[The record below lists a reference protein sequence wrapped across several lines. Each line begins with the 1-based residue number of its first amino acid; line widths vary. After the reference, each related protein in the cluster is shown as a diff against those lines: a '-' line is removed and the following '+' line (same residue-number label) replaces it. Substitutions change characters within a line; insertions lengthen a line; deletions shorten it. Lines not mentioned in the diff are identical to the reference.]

1 VRSYEKEIPQKVF
14 SLDNNKLALFL
25 RHLWATDGHLG
36 YRQCKKS
43 ERATLY
49 YASTSEK
56 LAQAVKQLLLRFGI
70 RSKIYESKKGNYRI
84 CYQVRIE
91 GTAHQMAFLKEIG
104 CFGGRGA
111 AIPQIIKKLEKIKT
125 NTNLDVWPK
134 EIWQLAIDPAR
145 KEKGISWRDFSAE
158 IKTQYCGNT
167 LLKSGIGIERMQ
179 RIARILQSPV
189 ISNMAKANIFW
200 DEIVSIKPL
209 KIEEV
214 FDATVPETH
223 NFLAD
228 GILVHNS
235 IEQDAD
241 VVLFIY
247 REDRY
252 RQDSTKKNIA
262 DIIIAKHRNGPV
274 GKVELFFDDARVSF
288 RNLDKTYQE

>member
-1 VRSYEKEIPQKVF
+1 
-14 SLDNNKLALFL
+14 
-25 RHLWATDGHLG
+25 
-36 YRQCKKS
+36 
-43 ERATLY
+43 
-49 YASTSEK
+49 
-56 LAQAVKQLLLRFGI
+56 
-70 RSKIYESKKGNYRI
+70 
-84 CYQVRIE
+84 
-91 GTAHQMAFLKEIG
+91 
-104 CFGGRGA
+104 
-111 AIPQIIKKLEKIKT
+111 
-125 NTNLDVWPK
+125 
-134 EIWQLAIDPAR
+134 
-145 KEKGISWRDFSAE
+145 
-158 IKTQYCGNT
+158 
-167 LLKSGIGIERMQ
+167 
-179 RIARILQSPV
+179 
-189 ISNMAKANIFW
+189 MAKANIFW

-214 FDATVPETH
+214 FDATVPKTH